1 MIPADLLDKL
11 REKDPELW
19 GKLQDQ
25 LKKLRAYQEGRVYEV
40 DVIATFECLPQ
51 ISGWILQGLLQDAI
65 RARGYGY
72 GMEYYHGPRMVG
84 VSIYKWG
91 NVFEKI
97 TIGAGYRTTG
107 AEALLLAYLAAIQ
120 AEDKEAKRE

>member
-65 RARGYGY
+65 RARGWWYQICYGPHV
-72 GMEYYHGPRMVG
+72 GPDDRHCEVFIWADLTKEYINIKGDT
-84 VSIYKWG
+84 
-91 NVFEKI
+91 E
-97 TIGAGYRTTG
+97 
-107 AEALLLAYLAAIQ
+107 AEALLRAYLAALEA
-120 AEDKEAKRE
+120 AE